1 MWKKSEP
8 EWWVRE
14 ANESGSFS
22 PSLSLLSLSLLSNL
36 LDLVAR
42 NKLPNCRLLLSAVVG
57 G

>member
-8 EWWVRE
+8 EWWVRV